1 MRPFRRQKG
10 QADLRRLYVPFVLLC
25 GLVLPMDLRG
35 NNCRGGPLWP
45 PVARTMRRSEK
56 RAATEGRPYSYFYEI
71 SQKDARRVLQNM
83 LGWSL
88 PSDAVRIQSIRSSA
102 EGAEV
107 SAEIQTVFRLRLYEG
122 HWQLRELRTAPDRW
136 ERLEVI
142 AHAAGTELP
151 AGECDAPSRFARSKS
166 ATELTTKRARCL
178 VASLFG
184 VALPSDD
191 VRIKEVSPF
200 GLSIGS
206 ESAALVVALVRA
218 DFRIVRDAKA
228 WRVAGFKSGSRDW
241 VNVAALAAAIDQ
253 VKRSAAAD
261 ELSTIAKALG
271 DFRRERGSFVVSDR
285 ESVLIDHLS
294 SRYLTRVIRVDPWYR
309 PYRYDGQPD
318 HYSLRSLGP
327 DGIPNTPDDI
337 VVSGP

>member
-1 MRPFRRQKG
+1 MPRRRAQTH
-10 QADLRRLYVPFVLLC
+10 LLLFVLLC
-25 GLVLPMDLRG
+25 GTAVPAYAD
-35 NNCRGGPLWP
+35 
-45 PVARTMRRSEK
+45 
-56 RAATEGRPYSYFYEI
+56 I
-71 SQKDARRVLQNM
+71 SQKDVRRTLQNM

-88 PSDAVRIQSIRSSA
+88 PSDAVRIRSIRSSA

-107 SAEIQTVFRLRLYEG
+107 SAEIQTVFRLRLFEG
-122 HWQLRELRTAPDRW
+122 HWQLREIRSAPDRW

-142 AHAAGTELP
+142 ARAAGAELP
-151 AGECDAPSRFARSKS
+151 AGECDAPSEFAGSKL

-191 VRIKEVSPF
+191 VRIREISPF

-206 ESAALVVALVRA
+206 ESSALVDAFVRA
-218 DFRIVRDAKA
+218 DFRLVRDGKR
-228 WRVAGFKSGSRDW
+228 WRVAEFKSGNRDW
-241 VNVAALAAAIDQ
+241 VNVAGLAAAIDQ
-253 VKRSAAAD
+253 VKRSAATD

-271 DFRRERGSFVVSDR
+271 DFRRERGSFVVSDS

-294 SRYLTRVIRVDPWYR
+294 PRYLPRVIRVDPWHR
-309 PYRYDGQPD
+309 PYQYDGQPD
-318 HYSLRSLGP
+318 RYSLRSLGP
-327 DGIPNTPDDI
+327 DGKRDTPDDV